1 MTSLFHDRRV
11 IIWVRTINGLPTEIV
26 RKHIVSTKDKV
37 EFRKLS
43 WPFDVGR
50 PSFRSGRTFYYLA
63 DVKTGQLQFS
73 ETKLEISPELIDTVL
88 NRNTIKQL
96 VSSLKARNLIDTLL
110 YLLMGLGMGIPIG
123 YILGNVLPI
132 G

>member
-1 MTSLFHDRRV
+1 MASIFQDKRV
-11 IIWVRTINGLPTEIV
+11 VIWVRTINGLPTEV
-26 RKHIVSTKDKV
+26 MRKRIKSTKDKV

-43 WPFDVGR
+43 WPFDVGK

-63 DVKTGQLQFS
+63 DVKKGQLQFS
-73 ETKLEISPELIDTVL
+73 ETKLEISPELIDTIL
-88 NRNTIKQL
+88 NRSTIKQL
-96 VSSLKARNLIDTLL
+96 VSGLKAQNLAGTLL

-123 YILGNVLPI
+123 YILGNILPM